1 MSLSGGPLPNPSPVW
16 GRRIL
21 GARATL
27 LATACLAV
35 LAGCTPVVQEVL
47 PTVRAPVLLVESGAR
62 FIAADGREL
71 PVRVWPARNEPKAVI
86 LALHGF
92 NDYSNAFKMPA
103 LWWAARGVTVYAYD
117 QRGFGATAEAGL
129 WPGVAPMVD
138 DLRAM
143 TAQVRVRYP
152 DVPFYWLGVSMGGA
166 VMLAALGEPAG
177 AGDPLAGINGTVLVA
192 PAVWGRETMDPLYRA
207 TLWLGA
213 HLMPWQKLTGRG
225 LDILPS
231 DNIEMLRAL
240 GRDPLVIK
248 ETRIDAV
255 YGLANL
261 MDTALAAAPRVRA
274 PLLVLYGARD
284 EVIPKRPTRLMI
296 QRLAGPHRFAFYG
309 EGYHMLLRDLQA
321 ETVWRDVLAWVLD
334 TAATLPSA
342 ADAEDIFATR

>member
-1 MSLSGGPLPNPSPVW
+1 
-16 GRRIL
+16 
-21 GARATL
+21 
-27 LATACLAV
+27 
-35 LAGCTPVVQEVL
+35 
-47 PTVRAPVLLVESGAR
+47 
-62 FIAADGREL
+62 
-71 PVRVWPARNEPKAVI
+71 
-86 LALHGF
+86 
-92 NDYSNAFKMPA
+92 
-103 LWWAARGVTVYAYD
+103 
-117 QRGFGATAEAGL
+117 
-129 WPGVAPMVD
+129 
-138 DLRAM
+138 
-143 TAQVRVRYP
+143 
-152 DVPFYWLGVSMGGA
+152 
-166 VMLAALGEPAG
+166 
-177 AGDPLAGINGTVLVA
+177 VA

-225 LDILPS
+225 LDIMPS

-342 ADAEDIFATR
+342 ADAEDIFATQ